1 MNAQTLFVLLAVV
14 VLGTCT
20 APAAAQL
27 SVCSA
32 ANETAIFAISNT
44 SVTPAVPTRGT
55 WTFDITGNAVK
66 ALSGMTAIVASQLC
80 LTTDK
85 CITVDTRT
93 VNCVNPSCDFAAGS
107 ADVKFSQTVPSIA
120 PAGSYVVLMTLNANV
135 GGAPTNVGCVKYA
148 FKLQ

>member
-1 MNAQTLFVLLAVV
+1 MNAQTLFVLLAIA

-20 APAAAQL
+20 APAAAQI

-32 ANETAIFAISNT
+32 ANETAVFAIGNV

-55 WTFDITGNAVK
+55 WTFDVNGNAVK
-66 ALSGMTAIVASQLC
+66 ALSGVSATVASQLC
-80 LTTDK
+80 ITTDK

-93 VNCVNPSCDFAAGS
+93 VNCGNPSCDFAAGS

-120 PAGSYVVLMTLNANV
+120 PAGSYVVMMNINANV
-135 GGAPTNVGCVKYA
+135 GGAPTQVGCIKYA
-148 FKLQ
+148 FKLN